1 MRDIRRRQFIT
12 LIGGAAAAWPLAAR
26 AQQPATPVIGV
37 LMGPSRDTVAEALVA
52 FHRGLNEAGYVEG
65 QNVVI
70 EYRFAD
76 GQNDRLP
83 ALAADLVNRGIAV
96 LFAGA
101 NAAALAAK
109 AASTTIP
116 VVFAIGADPVQLGL
130 VTSLNRPGGNVTGI
144 TFFTNQLE
152 AKRLGLLHELVPK
165 ATTIGVLIEANNPSG
180 ETQLRDVQ
188 EAAPRLGVQLVV
200 LRANVE
206 SDFAPV

>member
-1 MRDIRRRQFIT
+1 MAAR
-12 LIGGAAAAWPLAAR
+12 GAHAAASDAGNRSSDWSV
-26 AQQPATPVIGV
+26 AQHG
-37 LMGPSRDTVAEALVA
+37 GGSSRGISPRSERSRLCRGAECC
-52 FHRGLNEAGYVEG
+52 
-65 QNVVI
+65 
-70 EYRFAD
+70 
-76 GQNDRLP
+76 DRVPFCRRSKRSLP

-144 TFFTNQLE
+144 TFFANQLE
-152 AKRLGLLHELVPK
+152 AKRLGLLHELVAK
-165 ATTIGVLIEANNPSG
+165 ATTIGVLIDANNPAG

-200 LRANVE
+200 LRTSVQ
-206 SDFAPV
+206 SDFAFRPGL

>member
-1 MRDIRRRQFIT
+1 MRRREFIT
-12 LIGGAAAAWPLAAR
+12 LLGGVAAWPLAAR
-26 AQQPATPVIGV
+26 AQQPTMPAIGV
-37 LMGPSRDTVAEALVA
+37 LIGPSRNTVAEALVA

-76 GQNDRLP
+76 GQSDRLP

-116 VVFAIGADPVQLGL
+116 VVFAIGADPV
-130 VTSLNRPGGNVTGI
+130 
-144 TFFTNQLE
+144 
-152 AKRLGLLHELVPK
+152 
-165 ATTIGVLIEANNPSG
+165 
-180 ETQLRDVQ
+180 
-188 EAAPRLGVQLVV
+188 
-200 LRANVE
+200 
-206 SDFAPV
+206 

>member
-1 MRDIRRRQFIT
+1 MPDMKRRQFIT
-12 LIGGAAAAWPLAAR
+12 LLGGAVAAWPLTVR
-26 AQQPATPVIGV
+26 AQQPAMPVIGV
-37 LMGPSRDTVAEALVA
+37 LIGPSRNTVAEALVA

-76 GQNDRLP
+76 SQSDRLP
-83 ALAADLVNRGIAV
+83 ALAADLVSRGIAV

-130 VTSLNRPGGNVTGI
+130 VTSLSPTR
-144 TFFTNQLE
+144 
-152 AKRLGLLHELVPK
+152 
-165 ATTIGVLIEANNPSG
+165 
-180 ETQLRDVQ
+180 
-188 EAAPRLGVQLVV
+188 
-200 LRANVE
+200 
-206 SDFAPV
+206 